1 MDAEEISA
9 GMLAAQ
15 VVGSALSSAASSTA
29 SALVGWV
36 RERFHGSRELERV
49 EDAPDSPSRVRE
61 LGELIE
67 TEAAK
72 DSQARGELQQL
83 LESLKDAEPTVVQQA
98 IGNQNVTANNSTVY
112 VTFPD
117 TGSSAPSDPPMSTR
131 WLSGETHEVVYNGPG
146 LAREVDFEPLDAEN
160 LVFDHRDDVPQNLR
174 RGEGLSFLAARHMG
188 TTDDRLRVT
197 WIDED
202 GESNSMTVR
211 VPRRGDK

>member
-1 MDAEEISA
+1 MNAEEISA

-29 SALVGWV
+29 SALVDWV

-67 TEAAK
+67 TEAAN

-98 IGNQNVTANNSTVY
+98 IGNQNVTANNSTV
-112 VTFPD
+112 
-117 TGSSAPSDPPMSTR
+117 
-131 WLSGETHEVVYNGPG
+131 
-146 LAREVDFEPLDAEN
+146 
-160 LVFDHRDDVPQNLR
+160 R
-174 RGEGLSFLAARHMG
+174 RLER
-188 TTDDRLRVT
+188 
-197 WIDED
+197 
-202 GESNSMTVR
+202 TVR
-211 VPRRGDK
+211 SADEHSVADG